1 MKVSKKTE
9 KLLPKSI
16 PISQKCAKGGERKK
30 HEFAYLLS
38 PHIYIYIYIYIYCIP
53 PFGE

>member
-16 PISQKCAKGGERKK
+16 PISQKYAKGGERKK
-30 HEFAYLLS
+30 HEFAYLS
-38 PHIYIYIYIYIYCIP
+38 PHIYIYIYIYTYIAYP
-53 PFGE
+53 PL